1 MILLEAPTKNI
12 KTTNPLKKFQKKLYF
27 LILFGLFLNIYSI
40 HSQTNNEV
48 ATYNWFDKN
57 LGIESLDLKN
67 GPAHL
72 NFDKTANN
80 ENRYYTD
87 DFKSGSI
94 IYNNQ
99 NYFDL
104 YLKYDIYADEL
115 VLRPY
120 KESNTTK
127 INVVKDYVSSFKIGN
142 QKFVNLK
149 ELSAPNFKKGYYE
162 EVILAANT
170 ILYIK
175 YYKERNNVMKENI
188 AYIAY
193 LPKYDY
199 ILLKGKDFYLI
210 NDKKEIIK
218 LYPEEKRKINDF
230 YFKNRS
236 LKKEDLSLFM
246 KSLMK
251 FINNLNL

>member
-1 MILLEAPTKNI
+1 M
-12 KTTNPLKKFQKKLYF
+12 KTFQKKLYF

-40 HSQTNNEV
+40 RSQTNNEI

-57 LGIESLDLKN
+57 LGIESLGFKN

-80 ENRYYTD
+80 QNRYYVD
-87 DFKSGSI
+87 EFKSGSI
-94 IYNNQ
+94 TYNGQ

-104 YLKYDIYADEL
+104 YLKYDIHDDEL

-120 KESNTTK
+120 NESNTTK

-142 QKFVNLK
+142 EKFVNLK
-149 ELSAPNFKKGYYE
+149 ELNSSNYKTGYYE
-162 EVILAANT
+162 EVLLANNT

-175 YYKERNNVMKENI
+175 YYKDKNNVMKENI
-188 AYIAY
+188 SYIEY
-193 LPKYDY
+193 LPKYDF
-199 ILLKGKDFYLI
+199 ILLKEKNFHLI

-218 LYPEEKRKINDF
+218 LYPADKRKINDF

-236 LKKEDLSLFM
+236 LKKEDPSLFM

-251 FINNLNL
+251 YINNLNL

>member
-1 MILLEAPTKNI
+1 MKNYQNKSI
-12 KTTNPLKKFQKKLYF
+12 F

-40 HSQTNNEV
+40 RSQTNNEIS
-48 ATYNWFDKN
+48 TYNWFDKN

-80 ENRYYTD
+80 QHRYYTD
-87 DFKSGSI
+87 TFKSGSI
-94 IYNNQ
+94 IYNGQ

-120 KESNTTK
+120 NESNTTK
-127 INVVKDYVSSFKIGN
+127 INVVKDYVSSFKIDN
-142 QKFVNLK
+142 QKFVTLK
-149 ELSAPNFKKGYYE
+149 ELSTPNFKKGYYE
-162 EVILAANT
+162 EVLLSKNT

-188 AYIAY
+188 AYIEY
-193 LPKYDY
+193 LTKYDY
-199 ILLKGKDFYLI
+199 ILLKEKDFHLI

-218 LYPEEKRKINDF
+218 LYPEHKRTINDF

-251 FINNLNL
+251 YINNLNL